1 MRDLNV
7 IMYSLKIM
15 VLKISND
22 MAVFFPNNV
31 DSLPREQ
38 DASRGTRKIGGK

>member
-15 VLKISND
+15 VLKMSND
-22 MAVFFPNNV
+22 MAVFFPNV
-31 DSLPREQ
+31 DSLLREQ
-38 DASRGTRKIGGK
+38 DASRGTRKISGK